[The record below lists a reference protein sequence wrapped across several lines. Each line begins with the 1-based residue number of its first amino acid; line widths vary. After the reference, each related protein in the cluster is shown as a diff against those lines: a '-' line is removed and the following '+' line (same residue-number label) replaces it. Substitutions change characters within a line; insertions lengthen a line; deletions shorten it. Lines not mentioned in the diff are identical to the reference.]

1 MRLPL
6 VACLIVTAA
15 SSFASAEAR
24 FAQPPPG
31 SAPRVAQVDPWE
43 QNDDLLSPVVVDRDA
58 VRAKLAANR
67 QANLGRFRSYQIAGV
82 FPSNTYTKTKLNVW
96 LDEQGHFC
104 AAATII
110 RNSGRVDL
118 ANTVAAQ
125 NNFIRLGDVTQG
137 PVMDWILTSGLTQVE
152 IAAIQ
157 EPFEGVGGGWRR
169 EPMEQ
174 PVVAIDPA
182 LRTREDARLM
192 AKYKQVE
199 AQILKNASA
208 SLDAA
213 TDRLMKNPALA
224 SQLLN
229 G

>member
-6 VACLIVTAA
+6 VASLIVTAF
-15 SSFASAEAR
+15 SSFASADAR

-43 QNDDLLSPVVVDRDA
+43 HTEDLPPVMVDRDT

-67 QANLGRFRSYQIAGV
+67 QANLGRFRAYQNAGV
-82 FPSNTYTKTKLNVW
+82 FPSNTYTQAKLNVW

-110 RNSGRVDL
+110 RNSGQVEL
-118 ANTVAAQ
+118 ANTVAERS
-125 NNFIRLGDVTQG
+125 NFIRLGDVTQG

-157 EPFEGVGGGWRR
+157 EPFEGVGGGRMR
-169 EPMEQ
+169 EPMPQ
-174 PVVAIDPA
+174 PVAVVDPG
-182 LRTREDARLM
+182 LRKREDARLR

-199 AQILKNASA
+199 AQILKQAAA

-213 TDRLMKNPALA
+213 TDRLMRNPALA

>member
-6 VACLIVTAA
+6 VASLIVTAV
-15 SSFASAEAR
+15 SSLASADGR

-31 SAPRVAQVDPWE
+31 AAPRVAQIDPWDHTE
-43 QNDDLLSPVVVDRDA
+43 DLPAVVVDRDA

-67 QANLGRFRSYQIAGV
+67 QANLGRFRAYQAAGV

-110 RNSGRVDL
+110 RSSGQVEL
-118 ANTVAAQ
+118 ANNVAAQ
-125 NNFIRLGDVTQG
+125 NNFLRLGDVRQG

-157 EPFEGVGGGWRR
+157 EPFEGVGGGRGYG
-169 EPMEQ
+169 EPQ
-174 PVVAIDPA
+174 PVVAVDPA
-182 LRTREDARLM
+182 LRKREDARLM

-199 AQILKNASA
+199 AQILKNAAA

-213 TDRLMKNPALA
+213 TDRLMKNPTLA
-224 SQLLN
+224 YQLLN